1 VPVNRSP
8 RHVARM
14 PSFRAMAWL
23 AWLIL
28 AMAPV
33 HGMPG
38 GMMGD
43 AHQGAPVSSVAH
55 PADHG
60 QHAMPA
66 QPDCCGD
73 QGHGL
78 HGSMGA
84 AHCAAMCG
92 SVLPAVAMTELVPV
106 APERLRISPLFA
118 PTPSVVYAAPLRPP
132 AG

>member
-1 VPVNRSP
+1 
-8 RHVARM
+8 
-14 PSFRAMAWL
+14 MAWL

-43 AHQGAPVSSVAH
+43 PHQGMSVSSIAH
-55 PADHG
+55 PANHG

-73 QGHGL
+73 QGPSL

-106 APERLRISPLFA
+106 APTRLRISWRFA
-118 PTPSVVYAAPLRPP
+118 PAPSVIHTPPLRPP

>member
-1 VPVNRSP
+1 
-8 RHVARM
+8 
-14 PSFRAMAWL
+14 
-23 AWLIL
+23 
-28 AMAPV
+28 
-33 HGMPG
+33 MPG
-38 GMMGD
+38 GVMGD
-43 AHQGAPVSSVAH
+43 AHRSALVSSIAH

-66 QPDCCGD
+66 QPDGCRD

-78 HGSMGA
+78 HGSMGT

-106 APERLRISPLFA
+106 AAERLRISSPFA
-118 PTPSVVYAAPLRPP
+118 PAPTVVHAAPLRPP

>member
-1 VPVNRSP
+1 
-8 RHVARM
+8 M

-28 AMAPV
+28 AIAPI

-38 GMMGD
+38 GMMGGS
-43 AHQGAPVSSVAH
+43 HQGAPVSSIAH

-78 HGSMGA
+78 HGSMGS

-92 SVLPAVAMTELVPV
+92 SVLPAVVMTELVPV
-106 APERLRISPLFA
+106 VPEHLRVPSSFA
-118 PTPSVVYAAPLRPP
+118 PAPSGVYAAPLRPP